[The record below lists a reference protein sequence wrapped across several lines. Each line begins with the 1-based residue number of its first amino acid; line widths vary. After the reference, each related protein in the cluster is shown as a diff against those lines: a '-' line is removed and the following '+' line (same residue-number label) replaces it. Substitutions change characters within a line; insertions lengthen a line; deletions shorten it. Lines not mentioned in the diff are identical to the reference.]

1 LSTTHKRILVIGAT
15 GHQGGAVV
23 KALQHT
29 EFTIKAFVRPHAP
42 KTSQQTSQ
50 QTTQREKVEQL
61 AQQGVQIAEG
71 DLDNGPSLVQAMADV
86 DGVFCVT
93 TFQERGVQAEEEQ
106 GKRVVDAAKHA
117 GIQHLI
123 YASVG
128 GADRKSGV
136 PHFESKWHVEQ
147 YIRALGVPATIL
159 RPTTFMTNL
168 QEMSAPIRF
177 IALSMSRV
185 SMAEKP
191 LQMIA
196 VQDIGKWVAHV
207 LEHRDTYLSKAI
219 EIAGDAVTFS
229 QMLAAYQRVYGRT
242 PRNMWL
248 PSALFSRGDAGKL
261 FTWLRTY
268 GYAADL
274 KANRAAIPEL
284 LTYEQFLAL
293 KQPV

>member
-1 LSTTHKRILVIGAT
+1 LV
-15 GHQGGAVV
+15 
-23 KALQHT
+23 
-29 EFTIKAFVRPHAP
+29 R
-42 KTSQQTSQ
+42 
-50 QTTQREKVEQL
+50 
-61 AQQGVQIAEG
+61 
-71 DLDNGPSLVQAMADV
+71 AMADV
-86 DGVFCVT
+86 SGVFCVT

-117 GIQHLI
+117 DVQHLV
-123 YASVG
+123 YSSVG
-128 GADRKSGV
+128 GADRNSGV

-147 YIRALGVPATIL
+147 YIRERGVPATIL

-177 IALSMSRV
+177 IGLSMARV
-185 SMAEKP
+185 SNAKKP

-229 QMLAAYQRVYGRT
+229 QMLAAYQRVYGQQ
-242 PRNMWL
+242 PRSMWL
-248 PSALFSRGDAGKL
+248 PSALFSRGDLGKM

-268 GYAADL
+268 GYEADL
-274 KANRAAIPEL
+274 EANRAAIPDL

-293 KQPV
+293 KRPS